1 MLNMVIKVMKR
12 RERGEEDLFF
22 NSVCPLLF
30 VDILLFYNNNTAKFL
45 AIRNIKYQEQ
55 LKINSQFYLGTNTKL
70 LFTHYGKAK
79 IIEFM

>member
-1 MLNMVIKVMKR
+1 MVIKVMKR
-12 RERGEEDLFF
+12 RERGKEDFFF

-30 VDILLFYNNNTAKFL
+30 VDILLFYNNNTAKLL

-55 LKINSQFYLGTNTKL
+55 LKINSQFYLGTNPKL
-70 LFTHYGKAK
+70 LFTHYGTAK